1 MKRNI
6 SRYKPMTLYF
16 LALAL
21 AGCGGKTITQDHPV
35 VVRVPVSA
43 PCIGVRPSPVP
54 TLQERFPDA
63 VWAGMDVRQKAAAV
77 GKQVLDRQAY
87 GARLDAATGGCE

>member
-21 AGCGGKTITQDHPV
+21 TGCGKTITQDHPIV
-35 VVRVPVSA
+35 VKVPVNA
-43 PCIGVRPSPVP
+43 PCIGVRPSHVP

-63 VWAGMDVRQKAAAV
+63 VWAGMDVRQKAGAV
-77 GKQVLDRQAY
+77 GKQLLDRQTY
-87 GARLDAATGGCE
+87 GARIDAATGGCE

>member
-1 MKRNI
+1 MSMDWKSI
-6 SRYKPMTLYF
+6 AGATLIG
-16 LALAL
+16 LLLIALT
-21 AGCGGKTITQDHPV
+21 GCTKTITQDRPV
-35 VVRVPVSA
+35 VVKVPVSA
-43 PCIGVRPSPVP
+43 PCVGARPSPVP

-87 GARLDAATGGCE
+87 GARLDAAIGGCE

>member
-6 SRYKPMTLYF
+6 SRYKASALYF

-21 AGCGGKTITQDHPV
+21 AGCTKTITQERPTV
-35 VVRVPVSA
+35 VKVPVSA

-54 TLQERFPDA
+54 TLQERFPDV
-63 VWAGMDVRQKAAAV
+63 VWAGMDVRQKAGAV
-77 GKQVLDRQAY
+77 GKQLLDRQAY
-87 GARLDAATGGCE
+87 GARLDAASGGCE

>member
-1 MKRNI
+1 MKQNV
-6 SRYKPMTLYF
+6 SRYKPLALYF

-21 AGCGGKTITQDHPV
+21 TACTKTITQDRPV
-35 VVRVPVSA
+35 VVKVPVSA

-63 VWAGMDVRQKAAAV
+63 VWAGMDVRQKAGAV

-87 GARLDAATGGCE
+87 SARLDAATGGCE